1 MSMTAHQQYK
11 QVQVKTASNE
21 KLLIMLYQGCIKFLR
36 IAKKSIKEDDLES
49 ANEYLKKSQDI
60 INELRYTLD
69 MEKGGEISNN
79 LYQLYSFMYSELVSA
94 NVNKEVE
101 HIETV
106 EELMLELL
114 ESWKEV
120 VNNPKQQQGNQNI
133 NLSG

>member
-1 MSMTAHQQYK
+1 MSSTAHQQYK

-36 IAKKSIKEDDLES
+36 IAKKSIKEDDLEN

-69 MEKGGEISNN
+69 MEKGGEISSN

-106 EELMLELL
+106 EEMMLELL
-114 ESWKEV
+114 DSWKQIID
-120 VNNPKQQQGNQNI
+120 NPKQQGDQNI

>member
-11 QVQVKTASNE
+11 QVQVKTANNK

-36 IAKKSIKEDDLES
+36 IAKKSIREDDFEN

-60 INELRYTLD
+60 VNELRYTLD

-94 NVNKEVE
+94 NVNKDIQ

-106 EELMLELL
+106 EEMMLELL
-114 ESWKEV
+114 ETWKEII
-120 VNNPKQQQGNQNI
+120 NNPQQKQGEQKI
-133 NLSG
+133 NRSG

>member
-1 MSMTAHQQYK
+1 MPSTAHQQYK

-36 IAKKSIKEDDLES
+36 IAKKAIKEDDLES

-106 EELMLELL
+106 EEMMLELL
-114 ESWKEV
+114 DSWKQIID
-120 VNNPKQQQGNQNI
+120 NPKQQGDQNI

>member
-106 EELMLELL
+106 EEMMLELL
-114 ESWKEV
+114 DSWKQIID
-120 VNNPKQQQGNQNI
+120 NPKQQGDQNI

>member
-1 MSMTAHQQYK
+1 MSMIAHKQYK
-11 QVQVKTASNE
+11 QVQVKTANNK

-36 IAKKSIKEDDLES
+36 IAKKSIKEDDFEN

-106 EELMLELL
+106 EEMMLELL
-114 ESWKEV
+114 DSWKQIID
-120 VNNPKQQQGNQNI
+120 NPKKQGNQNI